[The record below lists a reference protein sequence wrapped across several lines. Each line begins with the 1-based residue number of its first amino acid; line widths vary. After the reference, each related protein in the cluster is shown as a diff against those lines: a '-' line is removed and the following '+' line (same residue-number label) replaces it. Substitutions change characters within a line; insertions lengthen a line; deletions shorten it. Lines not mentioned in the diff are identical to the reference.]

1 MIKNKIFLRKCK
13 RQKCILMNNEN
24 RNHMPQEKEISID
37 KKIIFSDLN
46 IMQDF
51 RTNFWKKK

>member
-1 MIKNKIFLRKCK
+1 MIQNKIFLRKCK

-24 RNHMPQEKEISID
+24 RNHMPQEKNISID
-37 KKIIFSDLN
+37 KKVIFSDLN

-51 RTNFWKKK
+51 RTNF